1 MRKLRPAL
9 VCICLLAYG
18 IFFPA
23 SILQEEPVVF
33 ANDLPAE
40 ALPTVTPSMPAPELI
55 QYTAAL
61 STPSAVPSV
70 IPAILTPTRL
80 LPTATWEPV
89 PFDTCMKLALPPCLT
104 DAAIQL
110 PPAPPGFTWKRLEDS
125 FTFSAYA
132 HPSEDYFMGDMVDI
146 PGIQNLK
153 AKDGFLF
160 GVYGIGM
167 QGGGYIWRLNKDHQ
181 MAPIYISYIAGHWE
195 LNGEN
200 VIISDQWRY
209 EDGGK
214 SVDQD
219 QIANIRLVD
228 ARFAMMDE
236 PTLTPYYSVAASPR
250 IPIGTQLYVP
260 GLAAY
265 GGKFEVQDRG
275 GAFGPDSQRFD
286 IYVGKDINSAL
297 EFIRLGPARSNLP
310 VYALE
315 HN

>member
-9 VCICLLAYG
+9 VCFCLLAYS
-18 IFFPA
+18 IIFPA
-23 SILQEEPVVF
+23 SILQEKPVVF
-33 ANDLPAE
+33 ARNLPAD
-40 ALPTVTPSMPAPELI
+40 AQPTSTQTPTILPP
-55 QYTAAL
+55 TATF
-61 STPSAVPSV
+61 SIPSATPREVPVYASSDS
-70 IPAILTPTRL
+70 L
-80 LPTATWEPV
+80 LPTPTWEPV

-104 DAAIQL
+104 DASIQL

-132 HPSEDYFMGDMVDI
+132 HPSEDYYLGDLVDI

-160 GVYGIGM
+160 GVDGIGM
-167 QGGGYIWRLNKDHQ
+167 QGGGYIWRLNDAHQ

-195 LNGEN
+195 LDGQD
-200 VIISDQWRY
+200 VVISDQWRY
-209 EDGGK
+209 RDGGN
-214 SVDQD
+214 SVDLS
-219 QIANIRLVD
+219 QIANIRLAD
-228 ARFAMMDE
+228 ARFAMVDE
-236 PTLTPYYSVAASPR
+236 PALTPDYSVAASPR
-250 IPIGTQLYVP
+250 FPIGTQLYVP

-297 EFIRLGPARSNLP
+297 TFIRLGPARSNLP

-315 HN
+315 PN